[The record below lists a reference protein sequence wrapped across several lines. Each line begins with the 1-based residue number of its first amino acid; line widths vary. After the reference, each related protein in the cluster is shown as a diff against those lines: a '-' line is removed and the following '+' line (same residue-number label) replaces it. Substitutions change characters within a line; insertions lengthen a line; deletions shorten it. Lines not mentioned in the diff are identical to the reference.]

1 MKKLGFIA
9 LVFVLVFVSSLQ
21 AKPSNTMSLTTSAG
35 KIIDINI
42 TQEGFVFKQY
52 PGKTVL
58 LNFFGPMCPPCI
70 IEMPHLIELQ
80 KEHKDDLQ
88 IVAVQVQMPME
99 NKELAAFIKK
109 NNINASAKISV
120 FPKLPYF
127 TSCISPVNSQTKT
140 HSFVN
145 SIFQKTIVYVNPF
158 GMEFPC
164 ILNGNTI
171 HLKRYNLKKSRRI

>member
-1 MKKLGFIA
+1 MKKLGFLALIA
-9 LVFVLVFVSSLQ
+9 ALIFVSTIH
-21 AKPSNTMSLTTSAG
+21 AKSETKDEANKIVLTTNNG

-88 IVAVQVQMPME
+88 IIAVQVQMPME
-99 NKELAAFIKK
+99 DKALSAFVKK
-109 NNINASAKISV
+109 NNVN
-120 FPKLPYF
+120 Y
-127 TSCISPVNSQTKT
+127 PVVNLNDAWDIV
-140 HSFVN
+140 SFVKAN
-145 SIFQKTIVYVNPF
+145 TNWGGQIPF
-158 GMEFPC
+158 MMMFDK
-164 ILNGNTI
+164 NGK
-171 HLKRYNLKKSRRI
+171 LKNQYMGVVANEKLLEDMRK

>member
-88 IVAVQVQMPME
+88 IVAVQVQKPME

-109 NNINASAKISV
+109 NNIN
-120 FPKLPYF
+120 Y
-127 TSCISPVNSQTKT
+127 PVVNLNDAWDIV
-140 HSFVN
+140 SFIKAN
-145 SIFQKTIVYVNPF
+145 TNWGGQIPF
-158 GMEFPC
+158 MMMFNKKG
-164 ILNGNTI
+164 
-171 HLKRYNLKKSRRI
+171 HLKNQYMGVVANEKLLSDMQK